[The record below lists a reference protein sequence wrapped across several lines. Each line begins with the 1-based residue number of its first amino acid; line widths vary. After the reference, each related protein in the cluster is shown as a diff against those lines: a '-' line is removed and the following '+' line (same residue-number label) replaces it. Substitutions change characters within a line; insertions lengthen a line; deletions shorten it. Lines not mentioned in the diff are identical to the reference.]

1 VSETRSHADP
11 LDFTGMSV
19 IVTGGTRGLG
29 RVIARTFL
37 DAGAD
42 VLVCARNAPDSPVTS
57 SDGERPAAFVAA
69 DVRDADQVAAAV
81 AAAVES
87 AGRLDVLVNNAG
99 GAPPADSATV
109 SPRFNEKI
117 LALNLTGPMT
127 FSQAARRAMVDP
139 SNPAGGGVILNISS
153 VSGSRPNPGGVA
165 YGAAKAGLEN
175 MGRTLAHEWGPEVR
189 VVTVT
194 VGLILT
200 EESERFYGDAAG
212 RAAIAE
218 NLAMRRL
225 GDPAEVAD
233 MCLVLASPLA
243 RWVTGTSVEVH
254 GGGEGPAYLGLADR
268 DAAGN

>member
-1 VSETRSHADP
+1 MSETWSPADP

-57 SDGERPAAFVAA
+57 SDGERLAAFVAA

-99 GAPPADSATV
+99 GAPSADSATV

-117 LALNLTGPMT
+117 LALNLMGPMT

-139 SNPAGGGVILNISS
+139 SNPKGGGVILNISS

-200 EESERFYGDAAG
+200 EESGRFYGDAAG
-212 RAAIAE
+212 RAAIAG

-225 GDPAEVAD
+225 GDPSEVAD

-254 GGGEGPAYLGLADR
+254 GGGEGPAYLGLANR